1 MPSAVAKPALYLP
14 AKLNDL
20 LHEIWRQ
27 SVKDKVKIA
36 SLLTGLTKE
45 EKDWLVKALGKE
57 LDAQRCYARASTR
70 NCSSEFS
77 DIGIGFGLLIR
88 TQWTNPIPKEIWQ
101 MRTQAMMKKF
111 KEAKRNILILDY
123 DPTGVVVDASI
134 KTITSADFD
143 DSLDNAAEAFTRE
156 IDRRV
161 VEHARRMGKI
171 GRNDK
176 CPCGSGLKYKNCCGR
191 IY

>member
-1 MPSAVAKPALYLP
+1 
-14 AKLNDL
+14 
-20 LHEIWRQ
+20 
-27 SVKDKVKIA
+27 
-36 SLLTGLTKE
+36 
-45 EKDWLVKALGKE
+45 
-57 LDAQRCYARASTR
+57 
-70 NCSSEFS
+70 
-77 DIGIGFGLLIR
+77 
-88 TQWTNPIPKEIWQ
+88 

-161 VEHARRMGKI
+161 VEHARRRGKI

-191 IY
+191 TY